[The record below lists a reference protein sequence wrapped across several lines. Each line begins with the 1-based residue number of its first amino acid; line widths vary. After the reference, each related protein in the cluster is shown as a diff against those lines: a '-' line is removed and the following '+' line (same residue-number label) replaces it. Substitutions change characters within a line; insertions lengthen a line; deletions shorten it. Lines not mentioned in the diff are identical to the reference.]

1 MALTYTEIE
10 QQKNTRIVIF
20 FLVVVF
26 FYFVTA
32 LLLTFIVKAFLIYY
46 MHNLRGAA
54 LSISGREAITILWI
68 ALVAAGLHILYSMKT
83 AMKFTESNLSAETLD
98 PGDTYHQ
105 LFYRIVDEVNVATG
119 NRYKVKPVVIPT
131 VALNAFSMADTGG
144 NAIIGVTE
152 GLLSKLNRQQIEA
165 VVAHEMAHVASGDSL
180 QTTIGCAL
188 FGIYAAMAAAALT
201 GPAPKPSNRSP

>member
-83 AMKFTESNLSAETLD
+83 AMKFQMGRSESYTPAVPCSLTNTTNCLKR
-98 PGDTYHQ
+98 Q
-105 LFYRIVDEVNVATG
+105 
-119 NRYKVKPVVIPT
+119 
-131 VALNAFSMADTGG
+131 
-144 NAIIGVTE
+144 
-152 GLLSKLNRQQIEA
+152 LNR
-165 VVAHEMAHVASGDSL
+165 SGTDFS
-180 QTTIGCAL
+180 QPVIWR
-188 FGIYAAMAAAALT
+188 AAMKMGFTTWSIAKT
-201 GPAPKPSNRSP
+201 I